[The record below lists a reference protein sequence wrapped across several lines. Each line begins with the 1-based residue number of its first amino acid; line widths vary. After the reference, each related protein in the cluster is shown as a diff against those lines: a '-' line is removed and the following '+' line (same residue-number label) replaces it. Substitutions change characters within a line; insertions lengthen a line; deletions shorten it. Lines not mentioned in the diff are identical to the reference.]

1 MRITLWSLVEMF
13 GKRKK
18 TLLIEFLWLRGKV
31 YSVIQGNG
39 KGKLKTESLIL
50 TLSSGS
56 PWNQLELLIFFH
68 KSAGKSIGTRPP
80 RAMYYLCIS
89 LYGYS
94 KVEVYTHY
102 KLKFSDELTVIEKAN
117 HDVIRAVQSSMSNR
131 CHSLMITWQKLGV
144 VL

>member
-31 YSVIQGNG
+31 YSVIQRNE

-94 KVEVYTHY
+94 KDEVYTHY
-102 KLKFSDELTVIEKAN
+102 KLKFSVELTVIEKAN

-131 CHSLMITWQKLGV
+131 RHSLMITWQKLGV